1 MVVTIG
7 LECFDCII
15 WDLLVLWEES
25 INRFIFNNDG
35 SNIIANLQPNMFL
48 ISFNHS
54 MSLLMFYRLL

>member
-15 WDLLVLWEES
+15 WDLLVLWEGS

-48 ISFNHS
+48 LIFNHL